1 MPDWST
7 LSGSI
12 QVKGHPVSKTKKG
25 IGTTMSLPRF
35 WGWLWLIAAGY
46 ILYVG
51 HVQATKGTYNQ
62 VQQLQRENLDL
73 NLRYN
78 QLKAELDGATG
89 PKVIY
94 NRATALGLEEGY
106 AYGPTIH
113 IK

>member
-1 MPDWST
+1 MPDWGT
-7 LSGSI
+7 LSGSG
-12 QVKGHPVSKTKKG
+12 QVKRSRASNNTGV
-25 IGTTMSLPRF
+25 SLPRF
-35 WGWLWLIAAGY
+35 WGWLWLVAAGY

-51 HVQATKGTYNQ
+51 HVQATKRTYSH

-94 NRATALGLEEGY
+94 SRAKALGLEEGY
-106 AYGPTIH
+106 AYGPTIT
-113 IK
+113 IEPK